1 MADFKVD
8 PPALEQFAGTSM
20 NRQHD
25 FDNLHSTIQGISV
38 PRDAFGYVPG
48 IGGRVFDAY
57 QEFVHG
63 CTDWDANMWA
73 DLIGGSTGLLELSGA
88 RAVQMTVL
96 QSADDGDT
104 ESLFEAFW
112 RMRPTRPPA

>member
-25 FDNLHSTIQGISV
+25 FDTLHSKIQGISV

-57 QEFVHG
+57 QEFVQG
-63 CTDWDANMWA
+63 CTDSIASAAESMASIASAVRGVNYAYDTSDHKAE
-73 DLIGGSTGLLELSGA
+73 DSQKVIQSDLSGLNI
-88 RAVQMTVL
+88 RGV
-96 QSADDGDT
+96 
-104 ESLFEAFW
+104 
-112 RMRPTRPPA
+112 R

>member
-25 FDNLHSTIQGISV
+25 FDTLHSKIQGISV

-63 CTDWDANMWA
+63 CTDSIASAVRGVNYAYDTSDHKAE
-73 DLIGGSTGLLELSGA
+73 DSQKVIQSDLSGLNI
-88 RAVQMTVL
+88 RGVK
-96 QSADDGDT
+96 
-104 ESLFEAFW
+104 
-112 RMRPTRPPA
+112 